1 MALRH
6 PNAVQG
12 KTVVKA
18 VLGTAGVVLMGVAGF
33 KFAMGK

>member
-12 KTVVKA
+12 KTVVKG
-18 VLGTAGVVLMGVAGF
+18 VLGVAGVVLIGLGAF
-33 KFAMGK
+33 KFAVGK